1 MSKPAKFRKA
11 QEALIGEASDKI
23 AVIRHEVDEKLET
36 MAIEA
41 FGYPSTREDDG
52 FGPPTE
58 SVTVTC
64 WHCNDKYSS
73 SEMQWAYRPRMQSGL
88 VDSLGR
94 GFSAI
99 APMWWCRNI
108 SCDGG
113 GFGHDIHAVK
123 VRKPK
128 KVAA

>member
-1 MSKPAKFRKA
+1 MSTSAKFRKA
-11 QEALIGEASDKI
+11 QGAILMEASDRI
-23 AVIRHEVDEKLET
+23 AVIRHEVDDKLEE
-36 MAIEA
+36 MAIAA
-41 FGYPSTREDDG
+41 FGDPSTREGDD
-52 FGPPTE
+52 FGPPVE
-58 SVTVTC
+58 PVTVEC
-64 WHCNDKYSS
+64 WHCGDKYSS
-73 SEMQWAYRPRMQSGL
+73 FEMQWAYRPRMQSGL